1 VILNAA
7 DLSDVTTACYYR
19 PDGLV
24 AQGLQTFY
32 NGTTKALYLHHS
44 DQGVF
49 TPASRHE
56 ELPLLHGKVS
66 DNSHALQCRG
76 KNTKLFTIVKHH

>member
-1 VILNAA
+1 MILNAA

-32 NGTTKALYLHHS
+32 DGTTKALYLRTIQGTKFS
-44 DQGVF
+44 DIHTIYFSGTNGVNMC
-49 TPASRHE
+49 AS
-56 ELPLLHGKVS
+56 
-66 DNSHALQCRG
+66 NTSHTFYYNIEG
-76 KNTKLFTIVKHH
+76 G